1 MQTSARSV
9 LLCGALFT
17 ALGCEGVIDDG
28 SLNAPANGSVS
39 AGGPVGSVGTGGAAN
54 AASSAATG
62 TGGAANGTGGAANGT
77 GGTTRGTGGAANGAG
92 GAVTVTGGTGG
103 AIGTG
108 GAPRGTGGAANG
120 TGGTASGTGGATQG
134 TGGAVTATGG
144 TGGVTGT
151 GGASSTATVWRP
163 SPGTTWQWQLTGAI
177 DISVEAQMF
186 DVDLFDVSAA
196 TVSALHARGR
206 KVICYVSAG
215 SFEDW
220 RPDAAQ
226 FPAAVKGKALDGWPG
241 EAWLDVRRIDLL
253 APVIE
258 ARLDLCR
265 SKGFDGIEFD
275 NVDGYSNSSG
285 FPLTAADQLR
295 YNQYLA
301 GAAHARGLSVG
312 LKNDLDQVGDLVSA
326 FDWAINEECFAFSE
340 CGLLHPFIA
349 AGKAVFNTEYQMT
362 AAQVCPQAK
371 SMGLSTLIKN
381 LNLDAARQACL

>member
-120 TGGTASGTGGATQG
+120 TGGTASGTGGATQ
-134 TGGAVTATGG
+134 G

>member
-1 MQTSARSV
+1 M
-9 LLCGALFT
+9 
-17 ALGCEGVIDDG
+17 
-28 SLNAPANGSVS
+28 
-39 AGGPVGSVGTGGAAN
+39 GSVGTG
-54 AASSAATG
+54 ATGG
-62 TGGAANGTGGAANGT
+62 TGGNANGTGGNAKGTGGNANGTGGTSNGT
-77 GGTTRGTGGAANGAG
+77 GGTTRGTGGAANGTGGTANGTG
-92 GAVTVTGGTGG
+92 GAVTGGTGG
-103 AIGTG
+103 TTG
-108 GAPRGTGGAANG
+108 A
-120 TGGTASGTGGATQG
+120 
-134 TGGAVTATGG
+134 
-144 TGGVTGT
+144 
-151 GGASSTATVWRP
+151 GGASTTPPTVWRP
-163 SPGTTWQWQLTGAI
+163 LPGATWQWQLTGAI
-177 DISVEAQMF
+177 DLGVEAQMF
-186 DVDLFDVSAA
+186 DVDLFDVSAE

-253 APVIE
+253 APVLE

-295 YNQYLA
+295 YNRYLA
-301 GAAHARGLSVG
+301 DAAHARGLSVG

-326 FDWAINEECFAFSE
+326 FDWAINEECFAFDE
-340 CGLLHPFIA
+340 CDLLHPFIA
-349 AGKAVFNTEYQMT
+349 AGKAVFNTEYTMT

-371 SMGLSTLIKN
+371 ALGLSTLIKN
-381 LNLDAARQACL
+381 LNLDAARQACP